1 MLREQVVGMLGL
13 EPSAS
18 VLSERRSNQVS
29 YTPVG
34 PAGLEPA
41 IATFAR
47 WCPIR
52 LGHEPLV
59 DVVGMGTDVLR
70 LPRCSTLSYTPMKY
84 PQRDS
89 NPRPRIKS
97 PVLNQLSYEGMRTPG
112 RNRTLYPPGKSR
124 VTLCQ

>member
-70 LPRCSTLSYTPMKY
+70 VP
-84 PQRDS
+84 
-89 NPRPRIKS
+89 
-97 PVLNQLSYEGMRTPG
+97 PVLYPELHTHEVPPEGFE
-112 RNRTLYPPGKSR
+112 PPSPD
-124 VTLCQ
+124 